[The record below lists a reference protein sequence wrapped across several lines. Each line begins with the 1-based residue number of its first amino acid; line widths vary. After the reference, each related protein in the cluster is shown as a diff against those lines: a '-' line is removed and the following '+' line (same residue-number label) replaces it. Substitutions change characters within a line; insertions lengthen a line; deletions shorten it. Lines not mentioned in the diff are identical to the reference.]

1 MLALLIPCSVNH
13 TTVPVSSVCIQAL
26 GELEPGENVH
36 MVFRITLALSQSC
49 GKLQLESQ
57 KRLEISDWSDV

>member
-13 TTVPVSSVCIQAL
+13 TTVPVSSVRIQAL

-36 MVFRITLALSQSC
+36 MVFRMTNL
-49 GKLQLESQ
+49 
-57 KRLEISDWSDV
+57 R